1 MHSQKK
7 RGLFPSF
14 SVHLRINQ
22 LYYDY
27 SLFPMTRK
35 NKLLFFSILI
45 GLVGAALVVTRT
57 VVLRET
63 QSVLGDISE
72 PVPPSPASSDQ
83 IHFNTIVPSATTTSA
98 PLLSRIVPSVAKY
111 EISVVSAPKELVEEN
126 NAAFTW
132 QISGLTN
139 TIHTTTIYYG
149 TTSTPG
155 TLSTSVTPGETHYT
169 DEVKDFIRGDYR
181 IPLRFIGNA
190 IIPAQGTYFY
200 RAYALIDGK
209 HYWTSER
216 NFFVKAKPRHEIKIV
231 DPPRNIAPGENV
243 AFTWDIFGASATTG
257 FTAIVGGKESKPG
270 TLESSVDLPATPYST
285 LVNDFISGTYA
296 VPLRF
301 VGNTKITDPGVY
313 YFRALAFING
323 KNIWSDEYSLTVQ

>member
-1 MHSQKK
+1 MS
-7 RGLFPSF
+7 
-14 SVHLRINQ
+14 
-22 LYYDY
+22 
-27 SLFPMTRK
+27 RK
-35 NKLLFFSILI
+35 NKVLFFLILI
-45 GLVGAALVVTRT
+45 GLISTTLVVTKMIVT
-57 VVLRET
+57 RES

-72 PVPPSPASSDQ
+72 LVLPSSPSPDQ
-83 IHFNTIVPSATTTSA
+83 THFNTVVPSATPPIQSGPQLARSA
-98 PLLSRIVPSVAKY
+98 PSVSTY
-111 EISVVSAPKELVEEN
+111 EIAIVSAPKEVIEEN

-132 QISGLTN
+132 QISGRAN

-149 TTSTPG
+149 TTSIPG
-155 TLSTSVTPGETHYT
+155 TLSTNVTPGETHYT
-169 DEVKDFIRGDYR
+169 DVVKDFIRGDYR

-190 IIPAQGTYFY
+190 IISPPGTYFY

-209 HYWTSER
+209 HYWTPEQS
-216 NFFVKAKPRHEIKIV
+216 FVVKPKPRHEIKII
-231 DPPRNIAPGENV
+231 DPPRSVSAGENV
-243 AFTWDIFGASATTG
+243 AFTWDVFGPSATTG

-270 TLESSVDLPATPYST
+270 TFESSVDLPATPYSI
-285 LVNDFISGTYA
+285 LVNDFISGTYN